1 MQAAWESMQALSEDL
16 AYRDYLNCSYDAPT
30 DTLSIQV
37 YSKVDPDVLFDEL
50 DKSVKGADLGNL
62 VLDLFSASY
71 EDDYLEKFSARLGK
85 LRCKS
90 IRCLAFGDHMV
101 LPDDAWTALL
111 DRTEILYNPPL
122 KHMTDYSETGMT
134 NLAQV
139 KKLWITDTASS
150 SLQHVSVLPGLEE
163 IAISAGLT
171 AGEQEKTREALE
183 QAYQI
188 SYSNE
193 SDIYHGILFFHPAE
207 DLKSLKRILYYPEL
221 DSWKPDT
228 QYCMNIFSMQLYIP
242 KVYTNVPGEIWS
254 GDENTISFI
263 IPSWDLESINENKID
278 ENEDIKSIEL
288 RDKLYLEEANN
299 NAIINAYKLSNSNIT
314 IKESSY
320 KVIYISPKAN
330 TDIKV
335 GDKLISVNGVSIN
348 SNTEYKKYL
357 KTLNIGDELKVVVIR
372 DGKEINCQ
380 ARLIELNGEKIIGLY
395 LVNLVNF
402 EVDPKVK
409 LNFKWNESG
418 PSGGFMLSLALFDKL
433 VDDDL
438 TKGRKI
444 VGTGTID
451 INGNIGEIGGI
462 KYKLMGA
469 VKNKANIFF
478 VPTDNY
484 EEAMKVKK
492 QFNYK
497 INIIKVDTLEDAVN
511 YLKNN

>member
-254 GDENTISFI
+254 GDENTLITPGKINVMELAGAKKAVSRAFDYCLCEKASACYSEGKSFTESADT
-263 IPSWDLESINENKID
+263 PSLKGTCLVYMAYPKNFDNESNPVD
-278 ENEDIKSIEL
+278 EFF
-288 RDKLYLEEANN
+288 
-299 NAIINAYKLSNSNIT
+299 T
-314 IKESSY
+314 
-320 KVIYISPKAN
+320 
-330 TDIKV
+330 
-335 GDKLISVNGVSIN
+335 
-348 SNTEYKKYL
+348 
-357 KTLNIGDELKVVVIR
+357 
-372 DGKEINCQ
+372 
-380 ARLIELNGEKIIGLY
+380 
-395 LVNLVNF
+395 VNF
-402 EVDPKVK
+402 EILRSDFYESPDSADDPITTFVYVYPEYSYYGKYTDGTKAYQTTTMVQVYDMEQKIRYDAMEADVK
-409 LNFKWNESG
+409 APSETIYTDGRGWGRSSASMWSG
-418 PSGGFMLSLALFDKL
+418 TVLDF
-433 VDDDL
+433 
-438 TKGRKI
+438 
-444 VGTGTID
+444 
-451 INGNIGEIGGI
+451 
-462 KYKLMGA
+462 
-469 VKNKANIFF
+469 
-478 VPTDNY
+478 
-484 EEAMKVKK
+484 
-492 QFNYK
+492 
-497 INIIKVDTLEDAVN
+497 
-511 YLKNN
+511 LKTMQ